1 MKYEDW
7 IKYEEARLA
16 EKKDYLSSDFLAH
29 SNGANTNGS
38 GASLVASYRERCLVE
53 VLLQQQALIDALQA
67 QLSSMQPHSTV
78 SPL

>member
-16 EKKDYLSSDFLAH
+16 EKKKNIAINLKSRASKAKATDP
-29 SNGANTNGS
+29 GAKIE
-38 GASLVASYRERCLVE
+38 ASYRERCLVE

-67 QLSSMQPHSTV
+67 QLTSMQSVPNAV
-78 SPL
+78 PL

>member
-16 EKKDYLSSDFLAH
+16 EKKKHLPFSVRARNGHDNGIGPLSNLE
-29 SNGANTNGS
+29 
-38 GASLVASYRERCLVE
+38 ASYRERCLLE

-67 QLSSMQPHSTV
+67 QLTSMQPASV
-78 SPL
+78 AAAL

>member
-16 EKKDYLSSDFLAH
+16 EKKKNISINLKSRAAKTGVF
-29 SNGANTNGS
+29 NPGAKIE
-38 GASLVASYRERCLVE
+38 ASYRERCLVE

-67 QLSSMQPHSTV
+67 QVNSHQPIANAV
-78 SPL
+78 PL

>member
-16 EKKDYLSSDFLAH
+16 EKKQNISLSLK
-29 SNGANTNGS
+29 SNAGENKSFSPGAKIE
-38 GASLVASYRERCLVE
+38 ASYRERCLVE

-67 QLSSMQPHSTV
+67 QLNSMQRMPNAV
-78 SPL
+78 PL